1 MVKEGPS
8 PPVSV
13 YFKICPKSRVLFSPL
28 RAPSTLSARGPH
40 MAKSGPGYSYLRLEL
55 RTTGPQKLG

>member
-28 RAPSTLSARGPH
+28 RAPLTLSARGPH
-40 MAKSGPGYSYLRLEL
+40 MAKSGPG
-55 RTTGPQKLG
+55 PI